1 MRQLRVRS
9 EPCHVPS
16 SLQQYFKDCQNDYS
30 SGNEEQRSFEPGWA
44 NATSQVSNA
53 SIQRAFQYQ
62 SGGYVYDFRG
72 RLTDLQGNVSQLR
85 QMNWID
91 SQTRAV
97 LIQFTLYNPNVQLFT
112 SVNLLAEFLPMG
124 CIRTQSNIDPL
135 PLLVLTSTSQLIWGI
150 LYLTFIVY
158 MMAVEAKSMMKLKG
172 DYVRQF
178 WSFVH
183 IGIIVCAWT
192 SVGIFIWRYR
202 EVNRAG
208 ALFTQTNGYA
218 SVNLQVAIYAND
230 LLTYLLAF
238 SCFFATLK
246 FIRLGRYNHRLMF
259 FVRTLQTAAADL
271 LSFVSMF
278 SIIFVAFIGLFH
290 LLFVGE
296 LRSCAS
302 FLHTAQMLFEMTL
315 MKFDA
320 QQLSEAAPLLGPFS
334 FSLFILTVV
343 FVCMSMLVAIVNRS
357 FRRVR
362 RQGKVQAHQDQ
373 PILSFMLEKFRRAIG
388 AAGSDESSRHE
399 EYDQLMRSKYVDPV
413 RNFPDKIDQLFSALD
428 RVTFVSLNDALTNL
442 SSSDIRRSARS
453 SKANTTATVIDYL
466 AFCFF
471 ECVVVNVV
479 CSHAFPTNNQANH
492 VHGNKSSREA
502 NPQY

>member
-1 MRQLRVRS
+1 MAENCHRHCHRRS
-9 EPCHVPS
+9 RS
-16 SLQQYFKDCQNDYS
+16 SS
-30 SGNEEQRSFEPGWA
+30 S
-44 NATSQVSNA
+44 V
-53 SIQRAFQYQ
+53 
-62 SGGYVYDFRG
+62 VYW
-72 RLTDLQGNVSQLR
+72 S
-85 QMNWID
+85 
-91 SQTRAV
+91 
-97 LIQFTLYNPNVQLFT
+97 
-112 SVNLLAEFLPMG
+112 LP
-124 CIRTQSNIDPL
+124 
-135 PLLVLTSTSQLIWGI
+135 
-150 LYLTFIVY
+150 
-158 MMAVEAKSMMKLKG
+158 
-172 DYVRQF
+172 
-178 WSFVH
+178 
-183 IGIIVCAWT
+183 
-192 SVGIFIWRYR
+192 
-202 EVNRAG
+202 
-208 ALFTQTNGYA
+208 A

-302 FLHTAQMLFEMTL
+302 LLHTAQMLFEMTL

-373 PILSFMLEKFRRAIG
+373 PILAFMLEKFRRAIG
-388 AAGSDESSRHE
+388 AAGSDGSSRHE
-399 EYDQLMRSKYVDPV
+399 EYDQFMRSKYVDPV

-428 RVTFVSLNDALTNL
+428 RVTFVSLHDALTNL
-442 SSSDIRRSARS
+442 SPSDIRRSARS
-453 SKANTTATVIDYL
+453 SKANSTAALIDSL
-466 AFCFF
+466 AFCFLN
-471 ECVVVNVV
+471 VVVNAA
-479 CSHAFPTNNQANH
+479 CSHASPPIIKRITSMEINRLARQTLNIDSTKRYQSARAP
-492 VHGNKSSREA
+492 SSR
-502 NPQY
+502 N